1 MNRRIQISISG
12 EALNVIDEKAEAAKM
27 SRSRYI
33 AQTCVN
39 KPPVIIKGAEQV
51 SELLGKLYA
60 AIAKKSCDNTFM
72 LKAVD
77 EISDIFSNIMTAV
90 EEINDSGIEITND
103 DVSEAESDDA
113 LGSDENECI
122 ILNEESDNNDE
133 AAKRL
138 TDTITIEADEELI
151 WE

>member
-12 EALNVIDEKAEAAKM
+12 EALNVIDENAEAAKM

-90 EEINDSGIEITND
+90 EEINNSGIEITND

-122 ILNEESDNNDE
+122 ILNEESDNDD
-133 AAKRL
+133 AKRL
-138 TDTITIEADEELI
+138 TDTITIEADEDELI